1 MRFWD
6 SSAVVPL
13 LVSEAA
19 SAAVGAELRRDPV
32 MLVWWATTVECVSA
46 LARRERDE
54 LLDAAGMAVAV
65 ERLDATAAAWRE
77 VLPTSSVRRTAV
89 RLLRIHPLRAA
100 DALQLAAAVVASSG
114 DQRALPFVTLD
125 ERLALAAQREGFGVV
140 RPGLT

>member
-13 LVSEAA
+13 LVSEAS
-19 SAAVGAELRRDPV
+19 SAAIGEELRRDPV

-65 ERLDATAAAWRE
+65 DRLDATAAAWRE
-77 VLPTSSVRRTAV
+77 VLPTSNVRRTAV
-89 RLLRIHPLRAA
+89 RLLRLHPLRAG
-100 DALQLAAAVVASSG
+100 DALQLAAAVVASNG
-114 DQRALPFVTLD
+114 DQRTFPFVTLD
-125 ERLALAAQREGFGVV
+125 ERLALAAQREGFVV
-140 RPGLT
+140 LQPGN